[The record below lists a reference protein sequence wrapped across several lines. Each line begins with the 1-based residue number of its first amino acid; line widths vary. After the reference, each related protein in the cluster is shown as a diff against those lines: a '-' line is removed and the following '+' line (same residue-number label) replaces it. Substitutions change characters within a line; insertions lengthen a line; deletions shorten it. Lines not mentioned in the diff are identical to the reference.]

1 MMRTS
6 MNLAAAGS
14 GPRLL
19 YPPAAQDAIVD
30 THHGVRVPDPY
41 RWLED
46 PDTPETR
53 GWVEAQNALT
63 RGMLDTPARASI
75 AARLRVLYDYPRT
88 SLPVIRGR
96 RTFFTFNPG
105 LDNQPV
111 LYVEDVAGGHP
122 RVLLNPNSSSDDG
135 TIALTA
141 YFPDD
146 DGIRVALALS
156 RSGSDRQEI
165 RVRDVATGE
174 NLPDRLLW
182 VKFASVAWT
191 PSGEGFYYTRF
202 PQPGSVAAGDE
213 HYFPKV
219 CYHRCGTEQA
229 EDAVLFERPAD
240 REVVFGLETT
250 DDGRWLIITA
260 YKGASDRSEIY
271 LLDRGSSAIQPL
283 FTGFEHAWTFI
294 GDAEGRLFFM
304 TDERA
309 PRGRIVAVAAGAAA
323 GPVEIVPEERGS
335 LTGAV
340 LAGSLIAA
348 CHLTDASHGVKLFDY
363 GGGPAGQVD
372 LPPHVSVTGLDGAR
386 RRSTLALSYSSFT
399 EPPAAL
405 VHDTE
410 QRVTTPFDRG
420 PALAPAAQAPRSRA
434 ECVTRQVWFASKDGT
449 RVSMFLVH
457 RRDLDADGWRP
468 VLLTGYGGFNVNMT
482 PLYDP
487 ANRVLIDAGGV
498 LAVPQLRGG
507 GEYGEDWHRGGML
520 ERKQNVFDDLIAAA
534 EWLIES
540 GLTRPE
546 RLAIE
551 GGSNGG
557 LLTAAVM
564 LQRPD
569 LFGAVICRVP
579 VADMLRYH
587 LFTVGR
593 FWIPEYGC
601 ADEPAQFAW
610 LIRYSPYHNVERGRP
625 YPPVLITTADT
636 DDRVAPGMAKKFAAR
651 LQASAD
657 GGPFLIRVE
666 TRAGHGAGK
675 PVAKMIEEDADIFTF
690 IGLHLNVLDDL
701 A

>member
-1 MMRTS
+1 MS
-6 MNLAAAGS
+6 GAAAGS

-19 YPPAAQDAIVD
+19 YPPARDSGIAD

-46 PDTPETR
+46 PSTMETR
-53 GWVEAQNALT
+53 GWVDAQNALT
-63 RGMLDTPARASI
+63 RRMLDTATRASI
-75 AARLRVLYDYPRT
+75 ATRLRVLYDYPRT
-88 SLPVIRGR
+88 SLPLVRGE

-111 LYVEDVAGGHP
+111 LYVEDGNGRPP
-122 RVLLNPNSSSDDG
+122 RALLNPNALSDDG
-135 TIALTA
+135 TVALTA
-141 YFPDD
+141 YFPDE
-146 DGIRVALALS
+146 DGVRLAFALS
-156 RSGSDRQEI
+156 TSGSDRQEI
-165 RVRDVATGE
+165 RVRDVETGE
-174 NLPDRLLW
+174 DLRDHLRW

-191 PSGEGFYYTRF
+191 PSGGGFYYTRF
-202 PQPGSVAAGDE
+202 PEPGSAAPGDE

-219 CYHRCGTEQA
+219 CYHRLGTDQA
-229 EDAVLFERPAD
+229 ADQILFERPAD
-240 REVVFGLETT
+240 REVVFGVETT
-250 DDGRWLIITA
+250 EDGKWLVITA

-271 LLDRGSSAIQPL
+271 LLDCASSAVQPL
-283 FTGFEHAWTFI
+283 FTSFEHAWTFI
-294 GDAEGRLFFM
+294 GDADGRLFFA
-304 TDERA
+304 TDEQA
-309 PRGRIVAVAAGAAA
+309 PRGRIVAVTPGAGAPAE
-323 GPVEIVPEERGS
+323 EIVPEEKGS
-335 LTGAV
+335 LTAAV

-348 CHLTDASHGVKLFDY
+348 CHLTDASHGVRLFDY
-363 GGGPAGQVD
+363 AGAPAGQVD
-372 LPPHVSVTGLDGAR
+372 LPPYVSVTGLDGAR
-386 RRSTLALSYSSFT
+386 RRSTLTLAYSSFT

-405 VHDTE
+405 VHDTQ
-410 QRVTTPFDRG
+410 QRVTTAFDR
-420 PALAPAAQAPRSRA
+420 AEVLAPARAPRSGA
-434 ECVTRQVWFASKDGT
+434 ECLTRQVWYESKDGT

-457 RRDLDADGWRP
+457 RRDVEADGSRP
-468 VLLTGYGGFNVNMT
+468 VLLTGYGGFNINMT

-487 ANRVLIDAGGV
+487 ANRVLLEAGGV

-507 GEYGEDWHRGGML
+507 GEYGEDWHRAGML
-520 ERKQNVFDDLIAAA
+520 ERKQNVFDDFIAAA
-534 EWLIES
+534 EWLTSS
-540 GLTRPE
+540 GITRAD

-601 ADEPAQFAW
+601 ADDPAQFAS
-610 LIRYSPYHNVERGRP
+610 LIRYSPYHNVEQGRP

-651 LQASAD
+651 LQATGA
-657 GGPFLIRVE
+657 GGPFLIRIE
-666 TRAGHGAGK
+666 TKAGHGAGK
-675 PVAKMIEEDADIFTF
+675 PVAKMIEEDSDIFTF
-690 IGLHLNVLDDL
+690 IGIHLDVLDEL
-701 A
+701 T